1 MEGNDANRLHGPP
14 NYATLT
20 PQHCTQN
27 FTLNNETIEGHQR
40 HRDRILTHVDSS
52 QVFNSIFPLYYS
64 KLHLSNNTNSPNTS
78 SNSNNNNTNADE
90 ANALLEDRTQKR
102 MFFNRESARRSRMQR
117 KQQIETPFSV
127 TSIIFRLWIANS
139 PKRSFTCWNA
149 TNKSSNT
156 MHNSKTMFLLFKLI
170 SLWFVR
176 SSRPCWTEPPLPYW
190 FCTPAFCFCFSVQP
204 ITSWLIVR

>member
-117 KQQIETPFSV
+117 KQQIETPFS
-127 TSIIFRLWIANS
+127 TLDRQLSEKIIYLLECNQQILEHNAQLKDNVS
-139 PKRSFTCWNA
+139 SLQVNFT
-149 TNKSSNT
+149 
-156 MHNSKTMFLLFKLI
+156 LI
-170 SLWFVR
+170 
-176 SSRPCWTEPPLPYW
+176 C
-190 FCTPAFCFCFSVQP
+190 
-204 ITSWLIVR
+204 